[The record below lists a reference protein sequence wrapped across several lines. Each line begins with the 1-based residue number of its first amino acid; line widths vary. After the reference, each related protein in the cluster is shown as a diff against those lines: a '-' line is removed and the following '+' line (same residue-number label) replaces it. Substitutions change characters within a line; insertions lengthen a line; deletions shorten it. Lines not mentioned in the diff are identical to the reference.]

1 MNSLVATRGR
11 KQTSNWPEY
20 LASRAER
27 AREPRLAAFFAR
39 GTLDP
44 QRPIG
49 EAPLVAMD
57 FETTG
62 LDAGRHDIVSVG
74 AIPFTLS
81 RIRPADGHYWVLAP
95 RRQLSDESVAFH
107 HITHSE
113 VADAPDF
120 ATIIDDLLELL
131 SGRLVVVHYRQLER
145 TFLDAAIRERLGEE
159 LLLPMIDTMS
169 LEARIHRQSW
179 WARLR
184 RWAGRPV
191 ASIRLHESRQRY
203 HLPAYTG
210 HHALV
215 DSLATAELLQAQI
228 LHHYSWDTPVG
239 ALWR

>member
-1 MNSLVATRGR
+1 MRRVPKVRRRQLEA
-11 KQTSNWPEY
+11 WPRY
-20 LASRAER
+20 LAARATE
-27 AREPRLAAFFAR
+27 ARDARLAGFFA
-39 GTLDP
+39 GGGLDP
-44 QRPIG
+44 EMPIG

-74 AIPFTLS
+74 VVPFTLA
-81 RIRPADGHYWVLAP
+81 RIRPAEGRYWVLSP
-95 RRQLSDESVAFH
+95 RRRLSDESVTFH
-107 HITHSE
+107 HITHAE
-113 VADAPDF
+113 VENAPDF
-120 ATIIDDLLELL
+120 SAIIDELLEMLH
-131 SGRLVVVHYRQLER
+131 GRLVVVHYRQLER
-145 TFLDAAIRERLGEE
+145 TFLDAAIRERLGEG
-159 LLLPMIDTMS
+159 LLFPMLDTMS

-203 HLPAYTG
+203 NLPAYTG
-210 HHALV
+210 HHALI

-228 LHHYSWDTPVG
+228 LYHYSWETPVG

>member
-1 MNSLVATRGR
+1 MSSRVRGR
-11 KQTSNWPEY
+11 QQTDWPTY
-20 LASRAER
+20 LAARAES
-27 AREPRLAAFFAR
+27 AKEPRLARFFAQ
-39 GTLDP
+39 GALDP
-44 QRPIG
+44 DMPIG

-62 LDAGRHDIVSVG
+62 LDASRHDIVSVG
-74 AIPFTLS
+74 VIPFTLS

-95 RRQLSDESVAFH
+95 RRVLNDESVAFH

-113 VADAPDF
+113 VESAPDF
-120 ATIIDDLLELL
+120 TAIIDDLLTML
-131 SGRLVVVHYRQLER
+131 SGRLVVVHYRRLER
-145 TFLDAAIRERLGEE
+145 AFLDAAMRERLGEG
-159 LLLPMIDTMS
+159 LLFPMIDTMS

-184 RWAGRPV
+184 RWAGRPN

-228 LHHYSWDTPVG
+228 LYHHSWETPVG
-239 ALWR
+239 TLWR

>member
-1 MNSLVATRGR
+1 MSIRRRDRQQAD
-11 KQTSNWPEY
+11 WPTY
-20 LASRAER
+20 LAARAQQVK
-27 AREPRLAAFFAR
+27 EPRLSRFFAQT
-39 GTLDP
+39 TLDP
-44 QRPIG
+44 EMPIG

-62 LDAGRHDIVSVG
+62 LDASRHDIVSVG
-74 AIPFTLS
+74 VVPFTLS
-81 RIRPADGHYWVLAP
+81 RIRPADGNYWVLSP
-95 RRQLSDESVAFH
+95 RRALSDESVAFH

-113 VADAPDF
+113 VESAPDF
-120 ATIIDDLLELL
+120 TAIIDDLLTML
-131 SGRLVVVHYRQLER
+131 SGRLVVVHYRRLER
-145 TFLDAAIRERLGEE
+145 AFLDAAMRERLGEG
-159 LLLPMIDTMS
+159 LLFPMVDTMS

-215 DSLATAELLQAQI
+215 DALATAELLQAQI
-228 LHHYSWDTPVG
+228 QYHYRWDTPIG